1 MFAERLLLDKFIKE
15 KKEYHNWTE
24 LLIPLQIFSSDIALL
39 LNEVEA
45 YNIASSYDIGCQI
58 FLHPRKYFAWGTS
71 SFVFQKDFALK
82 EIIDYHLQKYKESG
96 VMRHLAKKYLS
107 MIRQDCNPPLRE
119 LSFKATFLSFA
130 LLFVGLVIA
139 MVCFMVEKILFRK
152 GQFITY

>member
-1 MFAERLLLDKFIKE
+1 MPIERLIFEKFMRQKG
-15 KKEYHNWTE
+15 EYEVWNE
-24 LLIPLQIFSSDIALL
+24 LLIPLQIFSSDIALF

-82 EIIDYHLQKYKESG
+82 EIIDYHLQKCKESG

-130 LLFVGLVIA
+130 LLFVGLTAA
-139 MVCFMVEKILFRK
+139 MVCFIVEKITKPSL
-152 GQFITY
+152 TYPK